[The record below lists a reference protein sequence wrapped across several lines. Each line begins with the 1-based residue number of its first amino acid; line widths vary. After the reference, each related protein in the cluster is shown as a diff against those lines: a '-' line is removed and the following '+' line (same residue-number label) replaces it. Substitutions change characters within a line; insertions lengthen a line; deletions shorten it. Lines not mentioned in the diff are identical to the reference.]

1 MNKENDMNGTSAV
14 RLARSAATLAILLFA
29 GSAWAAPDFKAMLKE
44 VDLMGSFAGKDV
56 SVTYSV
62 VDYKPGEPESYF
74 QWSFFRRDDR
84 DDMVMLTLKPES
96 KAGEGILKIGD
107 DVFMYQ
113 SDVGWTHHSMSR
125 DIQGSKAKASDF
137 RGSSLSDDYDIVET
151 AEATLGKFDAWVLT
165 LKAKTVEV
173 SYDWIKVWIRKDKPV
188 LLKMENYSQAAA
200 FKDAQ
205 LLRIVTYPPRYVEV
219 AGKTIPVETLME
231 EVVGG
236 KKTGK
241 KTVLS
246 IAQNPNPKVAGKV
259 EYLIAVGFVDE
270 RGRYSDKLPDSTFTK
285 AFIEKG
291 GKR

>member
-1 MNKENDMNGTSAV
+1 MKKELHVKDLLLKARAALFIAFILTGASA
-14 RLARSAATLAILLFA
+14 FA
-29 GSAWAAPDFKAMLKE
+29 QPDFKALLKE

-62 VDYKPGEPESYF
+62 VDYNPGEPDSYF

-84 DDMVMLTLKPES
+84 DEMVMLTLKPER
-96 KAGEGILKIGD
+96 KAGEGILKVGD
-107 DVFMYQ
+107 DVYMYQ
-113 SDVGWTHHSMSR
+113 PDVGWTHHSMSR

-137 RGSSLSDDYDIVET
+137 RGSSLEDDYDIVET
-151 AEATLGKFDAWVLT
+151 GEAKLGKFDAWVLT

-173 SYDWIKVWIRKDKPV
+173 SYDWVKVWIRKDKPL
-188 LLKMENYSQAAA
+188 LLKVENYSQAAS
-200 FKDAQ
+200 FKDAK
-205 LLRIVTYPPRYVEV
+205 LLRTVSYPPKYVEV
-219 AGKTIPVETLME
+219 AGKAIPVETLME
-231 EVVGG
+231 EIVDG

-241 KTVLS
+241 KTILS

-259 EYLIAVGFVDE
+259 EYLIAAGYVDDK
-270 RGRYSDKLPDSTFTK
+270 GRYSDKLPESTFTK